1 MEFGEQS
8 QYSEFNREE
17 HLRMQKLMFPDWEK
31 YWTFTS
37 NNVYINKKTKE
48 TLAVYQKRIELNLP
62 FKDEK
67 NNKNGKGKT

>member
-8 QYSEFNREE
+8 LSSDFDREE

-31 YWTFTS
+31 YWTYTKDR
-37 NNVYINKKTKE
+37 VYINKKTKE

-62 FKDEK
+62 FEEK
-67 NNKNGKGKT
+67 KK